1 MIFLEKL
8 ERERK
13 RERERERRRKES
25 FGDFSG
31 FIGWKSSSPELKFF
45 VLKRATRRHQKGEI
59 SLNIQN
65 RRFGGNQSLR
75 VTKCFEV
82 S

>member
-1 MIFLEKL
+1 ML

-13 RERERERRRKES
+13 EES
-25 FGDFSG
+25 FGDFSS
-31 FIGWKSSSPELKFF
+31 FVGWKSSNPELKFF
-45 VLKRATRRHQKGEI
+45 VSMRATCRHQKGEI
-59 SLNIQN
+59 SLKIQK

-75 VTKCFEV
+75 VRKSFEV